1 MTWPAFI
8 TNRNGR
14 KFTFRPYDLGKDGI
28 YYYNAD
34 LLAEGGEEAGYLW
47 FRDEGEDGML
57 LHDVEVYEKF
67 SRAGLG
73 LLLIRIVE
81 DEATRLGKNRI
92 FGHIEARCQL
102 SGQKEKLAA
111 WYRRLGYAVVTIDS
125 IPVDYYGTLEKR
137 LREDPSAR
145 A

>member
-8 TNRNGR
+8 TDGKGQ
-14 KFTFRPYDLGKDGI
+14 KFTFHPSDYEEDGA
-28 YYYNAD
+28 YYYQAD
-34 LLAEGGEEAGYLW
+34 LLAEDGEEAGYLW
-47 FRDEGEDGML
+47 FRDEGKDGML

-67 SRAGLG
+67 SGAGLG
-73 LLLIRIVE
+73 LLLIQIVE

-111 WYRRLGYAVVTIDS
+111 WYRRLGYTVVRTDS
-125 IPVDYYGTLEKR
+125 VPADYYGTLEKK
-137 LREDPSAR
+137 LPEPP
-145 A
+145 